1 MISEPIILLW
11 LAFFLDLIVGEPP
24 SFLHLTVWIGRSAGI
39 FESLLR
45 NSIKRERFAGIL
57 LALLS
62 LSLFISFVFVVT
74 ELFVGTWWLKI
85 AVSTLILKMTFAFNS
100 MFRHVLPIMRS
111 LDYDL
116 VQARRHL
123 SLVVRRDTSSLDE
136 AHVASGAIE
145 TVAEGFVDGFISPI
159 FYYSLFGL
167 PGAVA
172 YRVINTLDSMVG
184 YKDERYLRLGW
195 FSAKLDTIANY
206 VPARLAS
213 VIFVFS
219 AFILGKDWN
228 RGICAAKKYHSAT
241 ESINAGW
248 PMSTMAGVLGVRL
261 EKVGAYV
268 LGEEYEPPSSK
279 KIQESLKVFSVAAVF
294 TLILS
299 SLLIMAVGWI
309 HEMVFV

>member
-1 MISEPIILLW
+1 
-11 LAFFLDLIVGEPP
+11 
-24 SFLHLTVWIGRSAGI
+24 
-39 FESLLR
+39 
-45 NSIKRERFAGIL
+45 
-57 LALLS
+57 
-62 LSLFISFVFVVT
+62 
-74 ELFVGTWWLKI
+74 
-85 AVSTLILKMTFAFNS
+85 
-100 MFRHVLPIMRS
+100 MFRHVLPIMGS

-123 SLVVRRDTSSLDE
+123 SLVVRRDTSSLDK

-159 FYYSLFGL
+159 FFYSLFGL

-184 YKDERYLRLGW
+184 YKDERYLHFGW

-206 VPARLAS
+206 IPARLAF
-213 VIFVFS
+213 VIFVSS
-219 AFILGKDWN
+219 ALILGKDWN

-268 LGEEYEPPSSK
+268 LGEEYELPSSK
-279 KIQESLKVFSVAAVF
+279 KIQESLKVFSVATTLTIVLSAV
-294 TLILS
+294 
-299 SLLIMAVGWI
+299 LIMILGWVN
-309 HEMVFV
+309 EKVFV